1 MLTSGAVTL
10 APSKQGSTSSPK
22 IHNLENIASFIMK
35 KSIPVLLFV
44 DQCPSKVFSSN
55 SIDWFFPFS
64 KTDLHSSY
72 CSVHKNPVAIKYSLV
87 VVFPKSSVSSNF
99 WNHTSELGSTNP

>member
-1 MLTSGAVTL
+1 MALSTTSLSTTSSLLSKSIFDCPPSNANFNSCIIVYNVFLKVSSTFENEVLTSGAVTL

-55 SIDWFFPFS
+55 SID
-64 KTDLHSSY
+64 
-72 CSVHKNPVAIKYSLV
+72 
-87 VVFPKSSVSSNF
+87 
-99 WNHTSELGSTNP
+99 